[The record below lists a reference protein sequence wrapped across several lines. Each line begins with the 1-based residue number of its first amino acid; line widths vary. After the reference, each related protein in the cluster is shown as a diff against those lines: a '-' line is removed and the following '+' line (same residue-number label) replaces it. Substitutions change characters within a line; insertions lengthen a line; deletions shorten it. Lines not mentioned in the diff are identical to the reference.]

1 MKRSIYLSAL
11 LAIELLYGV
20 DLRLGKGK
28 MDMNVKM
35 MGIFKIDESININ
48 TLTIANPHDNI
59 ADTNFYFFYDADV
72 YQSDYIETM
81 ADMLNIP
88 LDNLPDTP
96 SLPGVP
102 DIPTPE
108 LPTLPGVPDISPLQ
122 NRNILTDTLGG
133 IEDVPNLI
141 TDTTSS
147 VVDKVKDT
155 VANTVENATDTIS
168 NAPKKAIDT
177 ITKAPQKAVDTIKDE
192 AKKGVKKATDI
203 VDDATK
209 MIPTPFNIKVKGFDM
224 NIGAGYDIYKDK
236 RGYLG
241 VGAAT
246 GVSMPYFYM
255 KNKPTAT
262 GAILMG
268 MMKSTNTSMT
278 TYKASLSLQGSY
290 MILDGLNV
298 DAVMLYGYQFGKIDN
313 DWFASEVDIDGT
325 NSMVGFSVSYDVGY
339 MVNWA
344 SGLTVSAGYTRK
356 NWDVDHTDVKL
367 LGGAL
372 GTDLSQKMDAN
383 FDTKNFY
390 LGVGYRF

>member
-1 MKRSIYLSAL
+1 MKKSICLSAL

-20 DLRLGKGK
+20 DLRLGRGK

-35 MGIFKIDESININ
+35 MGIFKIDDSIDIN

-72 YQSDYIETM
+72 YQSNYIDTM
-81 ADMLNIP
+81 ADMINIP

-96 SLPGVP
+96 SLPGLP
-102 DIPTPE
+102 DIPTPN
-108 LPTLPGVPDISPLQ
+108 SPLQ
-122 NRNILTDTLGG
+122 NRSLLTNTIDTIKNESQLLINNGSNI
-133 IEDVPNLI
+133 
-141 TDTTSS
+141 
-147 VVDKVKDT
+147 VDKVKD
-155 VANTVENATDTIS
+155 TVENATDTIS

-177 ITKAPQKAVDTIKDE
+177 ITEVPQKAVDTIKDE

-325 NSMVGFSVSYDVGY
+325 NSMVGFSVSYDIGY

-344 SGLTVSAGYTRK
+344 GGLTVSAGYTRK
-356 NWDVDHTDVKL
+356 NWNVDHTDVKL

-390 LGVGYRF
+390 FGVGYRF